1 MSAPMLEGRERWIP
15 SGPHPAVFRPNATQA
30 KDVSALSLL
39 STVAGLSPPAQPEL
53 EHCKESATGT
63 SGGCRSRLRER
74 PDSLPLAYATDPSVP
89 EAAHR
94 SVRAPAVPSLS
105 SRAASAS
112 TSATASFSFSSAHAP
127 PPGAASSSPSLSR
140 PAGFPCLRR
149 IKPDHI
155 LPVHPHMLPRRPR
168 DQTSSFPLLD
178 ARALT
183 SNSLKHHLVPS
194 HARQET
200 ARTWEVAEEDVARG
214 ATHRGV
220 RYKSNQRCDWED
232 HERLEGNENRP
243 RKSAKVGRGD
253 NAGTRAWEEYSSP
266 FRRVSRAVD
275 STRLEEPAFPVD
287 PSLPLLDST
296 SASILHARN
305 GVSGA
310 IARLAAQGMLDW
322 EKVFNARA
330 LIRACSQARGVAD
343 MTAGVLPLLD
353 HLLDTQPQA
362 FAPKRRKAKSGGVGE
377 RGPPAGGAQGNSA
390 GGDPSI
396 SQLIQQLAA
405 DENAC
410 YVVASVNAT
419 GIESVW
425 CNDRMSEL
433 FISSEELEG
442 LKSQTRMAIYSFWPR
457 FLSGPGLYELMGA
470 FSAIMVQS
478 THTPSLD
485 VILECCV
492 QRAVKGS
499 ERPAPTKCL
508 ATVGMIINRLREGNV
523 LILRLLPCG
532 RSDLKSRRRQESR
545 ARGRSVDVV
554 QGSYE

>member
-1 MSAPMLEGRERWIP
+1 M
-15 SGPHPAVFRPNATQA
+15 
-30 KDVSALSLL
+30 
-39 STVAGLSPPAQPEL
+39 
-53 EHCKESATGT
+53 
-63 SGGCRSRLRER
+63 
-74 PDSLPLAYATDPSVP
+74 
-89 EAAHR
+89 
-94 SVRAPAVPSLS
+94 
-105 SRAASAS
+105 
-112 TSATASFSFSSAHAP
+112 
-127 PPGAASSSPSLSR
+127 
-140 PAGFPCLRR
+140 
-149 IKPDHI
+149 
-155 LPVHPHMLPRRPR
+155 
-168 DQTSSFPLLD
+168 
-178 ARALT
+178 
-183 SNSLKHHLVPS
+183 
-194 HARQET
+194 
-200 ARTWEVAEEDVARG
+200 ARG

-253 NAGTRAWEEYSSP
+253 NAGTRAWEEYPPP

-433 FISSEELEG
+433 FISSEGGFGPARRSPSSTATAPVPIHSPSSRSLIP
-442 LKSQTRMAIYSFWPR
+442 SPQSSRASSPR
-457 FLSGPGLYELMGA
+457 RA
-470 FSAIMVQS
+470 WQS
-478 THTPSLD
+478 TAS
-485 VILECCV
+485 
-492 QRAVKGS
+492 G
-499 ERPAPTKCL
+499 L
-508 ATVGMIINRLREGNV
+508 A
-523 LILRLLPCG
+523 
-532 RSDLKSRRRQESR
+532 SSR
-545 ARGRSVDVV
+545 ARACTS
-554 QGSYE
+554 

>member
-1 MSAPMLEGRERWIP
+1 M
-15 SGPHPAVFRPNATQA
+15 
-30 KDVSALSLL
+30 
-39 STVAGLSPPAQPEL
+39 
-53 EHCKESATGT
+53 
-63 SGGCRSRLRER
+63 
-74 PDSLPLAYATDPSVP
+74 
-89 EAAHR
+89 
-94 SVRAPAVPSLS
+94 
-105 SRAASAS
+105 
-112 TSATASFSFSSAHAP
+112 
-127 PPGAASSSPSLSR
+127 
-140 PAGFPCLRR
+140 
-149 IKPDHI
+149 
-155 LPVHPHMLPRRPR
+155 
-168 DQTSSFPLLD
+168 
-178 ARALT
+178 
-183 SNSLKHHLVPS
+183 
-194 HARQET
+194 
-200 ARTWEVAEEDVARG
+200 ARG
-214 ATHRGV
+214 ATQRGV

-253 NAGTRAWEEYSSP
+253 NAGTRAWEEYPPP

-343 MTAGVLPLLD
+343 MTAGVLSLLD

-433 FISSEELEG
+433 FISSEGGFGPARRSPSSTAHCPCTYPFTFLPLSYPLPSELEG

-545 ARGRSVDVV
+545 ARGRSMDVV